1 MYARLCHHELR
12 DESSS
17 GVRGNVETQLAM
29 PDNFN
34 EERFCILSDLKSL
47 SGNQVDLIDYKELG
61 LLITDL
67 ISIPVSA
74 DHKNLKRRNMILKCA
89 SLITS
94 QRAGFSQHER
104 ARDLLRLFWVTTG
117 R

>member
-1 MYARLCHHELR
+1 
-12 DESSS
+12 
-17 GVRGNVETQLAM
+17 M

-34 EERFCILSDLKSL
+34 EERFCILSDLKSF

-74 DHKNLKRRNMILKCA
+74 DHKNLKRRTVKCA

-94 QRAGFSQHER
+94 QRAGFSQHEDER
-104 ARDLLRLFWVTTG
+104 TRDLLRLFWVTTA
-117 R
+117 RNLISVLIYSK